1 MRIRPL
7 IAIVPLF
14 VSLLAGCDTDH
25 SVFYLP
31 TVTLSTASLAFP
43 NTVVGSTGSSLSL
56 TVKNTGAEPL
66 NYNGG
71 SISGSGAAD
80 FSISSTN
87 CTSVAPG
94 LTCSITVTFSPAA
107 LSSYTAT
114 LSIADNAGN
123 SPQTLSLSG
132 TGIGLP
138 MTNSCG
144 SPVVTSP
151 TLPTP
156 TSSYAGVAFTG
167 SVKAG
172 QVAMIGSSVQI
183 YVAGTTGNG
192 STPVAI
198 GTALTTDGN
207 GHFSVPAATYPYS
220 NSVVYAVA
228 TGGKAGASGTVN
240 AGAVLMSVL
249 GVANGLTSNA
259 NYTLNEATTVASA
272 YAMSQFLKPGA
283 KLGATSTNALGIGL
297 AAATVA
303 NLVNTTTGAEPGTY
317 FPTTGTAPTARINTL
332 ANALNACIVSSGA
345 ASAACTGLY
354 GDTTVSGTVPSNTLD
369 AVLALAKNPGL
380 NPGGLYTL
388 GQASSAYSPSL
399 TAAPTDWTMYV
410 TYSGGGMN
418 DPSAIGVDSLGN
430 LWVSNYFNTVSY
442 FNNTGSAIFPSG
454 LSGNQLEESYGGAV
468 DNTNTYWPVDEE
480 SQGFNSGNG
489 SVDVFNTSGNQLG
502 ILGVGGINFPL
513 ANAFDTS
520 ANMWVVDYGDSSVSV
535 YKTTENPLG
544 AVPLP
549 NSPYTSPQLEFPVAV
564 AMDAQCNAFI
574 ADQATNTI
582 TKVIGDGSSFTSF
595 VVGNGPSGVAVDEAG
610 NVWSANYYGNSVGL
624 FKATGQV
631 LSGTT
636 GISGGGLSHPQ
647 GIAVDGAGTVWVANY
662 RGPSISEL
670 APSTSSTPGAL
681 LSPTAGWGP
690 DAQLL
695 EAFAIAVDP
704 SGNLWTTNFGNN
716 TLTEF
721 VGMAA
726 PVKTPLLGVPRVP

>member
-1 MRIRPL
+1 
-7 IAIVPLF
+7 
-14 VSLLAGCDTDH
+14 
-25 SVFYLP
+25 
-31 TVTLSTASLAFP
+31 
-43 NTVVGSTGSSLSL
+43 
-56 TVKNTGAEPL
+56 
-66 NYNGG
+66 
-71 SISGSGAAD
+71 
-80 FSISSTN
+80 
-87 CTSVAPG
+87 
-94 LTCSITVTFSPAA
+94 
-107 LSSYTAT
+107 
-114 LSIADNAGN
+114 
-123 SPQTLSLSG
+123 
-132 TGIGLP
+132 
-138 MTNSCG
+138 
-144 SPVVTSP
+144 
-151 TLPTP
+151 
-156 TSSYAGVAFTG
+156 
-167 SVKAG
+167 
-172 QVAMIGSSVQI
+172 
-183 YVAGTTGNG
+183 
-192 STPVAI
+192 
-198 GTALTTDGN
+198 
-207 GHFSVPAATYPYS
+207 
-220 NSVVYAVA
+220 
-228 TGGKAGASGTVN
+228 
-240 AGAVLMSVL
+240 
-249 GVANGLTSNA
+249 
-259 NYTLNEATTVASA
+259 
-272 YAMSQFLKPGA
+272 
-283 KLGATSTNALGIGL
+283 
-297 AAATVA
+297 
-303 NLVNTTTGAEPGTY
+303 
-317 FPTTGTAPTARINTL
+317 
-332 ANALNACIVSSGA
+332 
-345 ASAACTGLY
+345 
-354 GDTTVSGTVPSNTLD
+354 
-369 AVLALAKNPGL
+369 
-380 NPGGLYTL
+380 
-388 GQASSAYSPSL
+388 
-399 TAAPTDWTMYV
+399 MYV